1 MSLENKV
8 AIVTGAA
15 SGIGRAIA
23 IEAARQG
30 AKVVAADW
38 NESGGRE
45 TSEIL
50 RKDGG
55 AGEFVLT
62 DISKP
67 SDVQRLVE
75 RAVELYGALNIL
87 MNNAAIMVMGAV
99 PELTEEQWDRQMAV
113 NLKGP
118 FLCSKY
124 AIQQFRL
131 QGTGGA
137 IVNTASVNS
146 YYAEGG
152 IAAYAASKGGIM
164 QLTRAMA
171 IDHSDEGIRVNCVC
185 PGWTETGMTA
195 PYLTA
200 LGARELTG
208 KLQAIGRMA
217 SPDEIA
223 KVALFLASDDA
234 SFVAGSAFVV
244 DGGFTAGLSKQIGL
258 V

>member
-1 MSLENKV
+1 MRLENRV

-23 IEAARQG
+23 VEASRQG
-30 AKVVAADW
+30 ASVVAADW
-38 NESGGRE
+38 NESGGKE
-45 TSEIL
+45 TAEIL

-55 AGEFVLT
+55 TGEFVPT
-62 DISKP
+62 DISKA
-67 SDVQRLVE
+67 SDVQHLVE
-75 RAVELYGALNIL
+75 RAVELYGELNIL

-99 PELTEEQWDRQMAV
+99 PDLTEEQWDRQMAV

-124 AIQQFRL
+124 AIQQFRH

-152 IAAYAASKGGIM
+152 VI

-195 PYLTA
+195 PYIA
-200 LGARELTG
+200 DPGARELAG